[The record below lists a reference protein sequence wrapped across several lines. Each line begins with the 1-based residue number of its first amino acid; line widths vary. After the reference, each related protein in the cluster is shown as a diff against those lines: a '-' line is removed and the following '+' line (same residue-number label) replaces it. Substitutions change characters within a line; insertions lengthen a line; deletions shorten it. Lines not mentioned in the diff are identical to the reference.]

1 MVLHYIQ
8 SVDSTKREK
17 LIDILKR
24 KTNDKEEIAEAINLM
39 RDNGSLHYAKNKMH
53 ELVENAITDVEDNLP
68 KNKYSQYL
76 H

>member
-1 MVLHYIQ
+1 
-8 SVDSTKREK
+8 
-17 LIDILKR
+17 
-24 KTNDKEEIAEAINLM
+24 M